1 LRLVQRC
8 AVTGEEGG
16 RGAGVDEMKVIPR
29 RGLLP

>member
-1 LRLVQRC
+1 
-8 AVTGEEGG
+8 VTGEEGG